1 MESTL
6 SAQEPSLLEALDFR
20 IPSIA
25 SYVTSREE
33 VVFVP
38 SGNVFAPTGRRR
50 SYQGQAFL
58 VCWVQARRLVKEP

>member
-6 SAQEPSLLEALDFR
+6 SAQDAGLIEALDFR
-20 IPSIA
+20 LPKVA

-38 SGNVFAPTGRRR
+38 SGQP
-50 SYQGQAFL
+50 
-58 VCWVQARRLVKEP
+58 